1 MRNDT
6 APVVLEDMILEHREL
21 DEEAHHLADRRILSL
36 SERMKLKVLK
46 VKKLRLKDAIRRMQ
60 GGW

>member
-1 MRNDT
+1 MRDDT

-21 DEEAHHLADRRILSL
+21 DEETHHLADRRILSL

-60 GGW
+60 CGW